1 MLKKDKTYTYKE
13 LLDIVA
19 EASAKVAESDSFKE
33 TIFKSIMYA
42 ELMAVLFDDKEINEE
57 YFKEQKEKE
66 N

>member
-1 MLKKDKTYTYKE
+1 MIEKDKKYEYKE

-19 EASAKVAESDSFKE
+19 EASAKAAVCDSIEK
-33 TIFKSIMYA
+33 TMTKAMMYA